1 MRNKGGFFRNCPH
14 MNPKSTYNRDFSQV
28 WVSEC
33 CKSKARPIS
42 VNLPVTNRCNYDCRF
57 CFAVLRDKK
66 TWVDDSR
73 IMEIPNILR
82 DMGTEKITLEGGEPF
97 LYEKLEDL
105 LKKFKETGMTT
116 SVISNGSL
124 ITEKKLERLSEYID
138 WLTLSIDSTK
148 ESVEKELGRGQ
159 GNHVEQVITIARK
172 VKDLDIKLK
181 LNTVVTKLN
190 LKDDLTD
197 LFLKLGPERVKMFQV
212 LPIKDVND
220 SEVRDLEI
228 SEIEFRDFVNK
239 HSKIEGSDIKLI
251 GETNK
256 DMICSYLM
264 LLPNGR
270 FFNNKGGEH
279 NVSEHTI
286 FDDPEKALIE
296 SQWDEEKFSKRG
308 GNYEW

>member
-1 MRNKGGFFRNCPH
+1 

-28 WVSEC
+28 WVSGC
-33 CKSKARPIS
+33 FKSKARPIS

-57 CFAVLRDKK
+57 CFAVLRDKN
-66 TWVDDSR
+66 TWIDDSR
-73 IMEIPNILR
+73 IMEIPDILR

-97 LYEKLEDL
+97 LYDKLEDL
-105 LKKFKETGMTT
+105 LKNFKETSMTT

-124 ITEKKLERLSEYID
+124 ITETKLERLSEHID
-138 WLTLSIDSTK
+138 WLTLSIDSTN

-159 GNHVEQVITIARK
+159 GNHVENVITIARK

-181 LNTVVTKLN
+181 FNTVVTKLN

-197 LFLKLGPERVKMFQV
+197 LFLKLDPERVKMFQV

-220 SEVRDLEI
+220 SDVRDLEI
-228 SEIEFRDFVNK
+228 SKREFRNFVNK
-239 HSKIEGSDIKLI
+239 HSKIEDSGINLI
-251 GETNK
+251 GEFNQ

-264 LLPNGR
+264 LLPDGR
-270 FFNNKGGEH
+270 FINNKGEEY
-279 NVSEHTI
+279 NVSEHSI
-286 FDDPEKALIE
+286 FEDPEKALIE
-296 SQWDEEKFSKRG
+296 SQWDEEKFTKRG

>member
-1 MRNKGGFFRNCPH
+1 MKLKNTFNLE
-14 MNPKSTYNRDFSQV
+14 FSQA
-28 WVSEC
+28 C
-33 CKSKARPIS
+33 IRGYSKNKVRPIS

-57 CFAVLRDKK
+57 CFAVFRDKK

-73 IMEIPNILR
+73 IMGIPDALS

-97 LYEKLEDL
+97 LYDKLEDL
-105 LKKFKETGMTT
+105 LKKFKEIGMTT

-124 ITEKKLERLSEYID
+124 ITERKLERLSEHID

-148 ESVEKELGRGQ
+148 EIVEKELGRGD
-159 GNHVEQVITIARK
+159 GNHVSQVINLSRK
-172 VKDLDIKLK
+172 VEELDVKLK

-190 LKDDLTD
+190 LDDDLTD
-197 LFLKLGPERVKMFQV
+197 LFLELNPERVKMFQV
-212 LPIKDVND
+212 LPIKNVND
-220 SEVRDLEI
+220 SKVQNLEI
-228 SEIEFRDFVNK
+228 SEKEFRDFVNR
-239 HSKIEGSDIKLI
+239 HSEIEESGIKLI
-251 GETNK
+251 GELNQ

-264 LLPNGR
+264 LLPDGR

-296 SQWDEEKFSKRG
+296 SQWDEKKFTKRG